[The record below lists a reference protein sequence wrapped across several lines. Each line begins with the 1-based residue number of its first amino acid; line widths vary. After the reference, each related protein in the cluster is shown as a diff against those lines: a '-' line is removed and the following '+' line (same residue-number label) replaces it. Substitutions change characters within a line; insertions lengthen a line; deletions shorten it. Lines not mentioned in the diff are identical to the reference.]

1 MYNFLG
7 KELKSLFIIGSGP
20 LTYSAA
26 GCKILSDAGAG
37 AVVTK
42 TIRKERAINP
52 APHMVRNTA
61 NALLNNE
68 KWTDFEPEQ
77 WIDFEIPQMKKDGTV
92 CIASIG
98 HTIEESSE
106 LVEKVA
112 NAGADFIELVSYDYR
127 DLIPMLKDAKERVN
141 IPIIVKLPPMID
153 EIGAFAKKLEEA
165 GADAITA
172 CDSVGPALRID
183 IETGQPLLGGNGIGY
198 LSGETIKPIT
208 LQRIYEIKKEVN
220 IPIIGLGGCVSGD
233 DALEMIMAGAD
244 FVGIC
249 SVVILKGAQVI
260 AKIHND
266 LNSNLERL
274 GYRTIENACGIV
286 HKHMGEVNE
295 RLSFEFTYDEEKCT
309 KCKMC
314 ERVCAYQAR
323 KLNDKMELNEDECR
337 YCGLCI
343 SVCKPK
349 ALGRKISCPELNA

>member
-1 MYNFLG
+1 MALVTTTSMLKKAQDEGYAVGAFNVENMEMVIAVIEAAE
-7 KELKSLFIIGSGP
+7 ELNSPVILQTTPSTVK
-20 LTYSAA
+20 YA
-26 GCKILSDAGAG
+26 GLDYYL
-37 AVVTK
+37 
-42 TIRKERAINP
+42 
-52 APHMVRNTA
+52 A
-61 NALLNNE
+61 NA
-68 KWTDFEPEQ
+68 
-77 WIDFEIPQMKKDGTV
+77 
-92 CIASIG
+92 
-98 HTIEESSE
+98 
-106 LVEKVA
+106 KVA
-112 NAGADFIELVSYDYR
+112 A
-127 DLIPMLKDAKERVN
+127 ERVN
-141 IPIIVKLPPMID
+141 IPVIVKLPPMID
-153 EIGAFAKKLEEA
+153 EIGDFAKKLEEA

-172 CDSVGPALRID
+172 CDSVGPAFRID

-208 LQRIYEIKKEVN
+208 LQRIYEIKKQVN

-260 AKIHND
+260 SKIHDD
-266 LNSNLERL
+266 LKSNLNRL
-274 GYRTIENACGIV
+274 GYNTIENACGIV
-286 HKHMGEVNE
+286 HNHMGDVNE

-323 KLNDKMELNEDECR
+323 KLNDKMELNEEECR

-349 ALGRKISCPELNA
+349 ALGRKISCSELNV